1 MSKAKRTTTLTD
13 QSGNGRDASQTD
25 PDAQPTVVDESTDI
39 PAALSPAEWHA
50 WRTERLNPV
59 TLMREV
65 SAFAPNPDA
74 LWKAIAIANDQLH
87 DDDPR
92 KLTHDV
98 VTALRAAAEAL
109 PEEGYNEATGASTKY
124 SRLHEL
130 ADVIESLLLP
140 DV

>member
-1 MSKAKRTTTLTD
+1 MSKSKPAPAPAAET
-13 QSGNGRDASQTD
+13 SS
-25 PDAQPTVVDESTDI
+25 DI
-39 PAALSPAEWHA
+39 PAALSAAEWHA

-87 DDDPR
+87 DEDPR

-109 PEEGYNEATGASTKY
+109 PEEGYNEARGASTKY
-124 SRLHEL
+124 SRLHDL
-130 ADVIESLLLP
+130 ADVIESLLP
-140 DV
+140 PEA